1 MEAPDHVVDCHRQPA
16 DLVIARSQGERL
28 VEALRG
34 DAPGAPG
41 DVVHGREGFLG
52 EREPAEHGDQKRDRE
67 QHKENHIEA
76 LEQVPHLRKRVS
88 DEVRVAFVTCQR
100 DPDRL
105 TVQPAR
111 REDRPVH
118 GHSVHD
124 HQAVGP
130 EVIRPVDYG
139 PPPVCELNVD
149 LLRALERVLE
159 YLVPDLVR
167 LLGGVLFGGLL
178 SGGDLPG
185 SLSDH
190 RVDRSASRLDLR
202 LLRLDEVAHPADLV
216 LEGEVEVLRERF
228 ACEIVGERPEQEH
241 RGEHEQRVP
250 ERQPGPY
257 GLYPDLHGLIPSGG
271 RTRPPAPYGSAC
283 R

>member
-41 DVVHGREGFLG
+41 DVVHGGERFLG
-52 EREPAEHGDQKRDRE
+52 EGKAAEHRDQQCDRE
-67 QHKENHIEA
+67 QNEENHIEA
-76 LEQVPHLRKRVS
+76 LQQVPHLRKRVP
-88 DEVRVAFVTCQR
+88 DEIRVAVVASECH
-100 DPDRL
+100 PDRL
-105 TVQPAR
+105 AVQPAR

-118 GHSVHD
+118 GHRVHD

-130 EVIRPVDYG
+130 EVIRPIDDR
-139 PPPVCELNVD
+139 PSAVCELNVD

-167 LLGGVLFGGLL
+167 LLGGVLPGRLRGC
-178 SGGDLPG
+178 GDLPG
-185 SLSDH
+185 FLPDH
-190 RVDRSASRLDLR
+190 RVDRALSGLYLR
-202 LLRLDEVAHPADLV
+202 LLRLDEVAYPPDFV
-216 LEGEVEVLRERF
+216 LEGEIEVLRERF
-228 ACEIVGERPEQEH
+228 ACVIVGERPEQQH
-241 RGEHEQRVP
+241 GGEHEQRVP

-257 GLYPDLHGLIPSGG
+257 GLYPKVHGLIPSGG